1 MKNVFLTEKQ
11 IQYIHNENRKEY
23 GIPSKIFNA
32 LENKES
38 NIPLDDKGFS
48 KKILTKRFDEIKK
61 DFTDDIS
68 QIPLEKVS
76 NHFNKLMRLCQE
88 KEKNIRPQLEK
99 LCYNT
104 LVQLFNIPED
114 EIIFKCEL
122 VDFIDSGLEFHI
134 SPDTN
139 EDYEYNSLDEIDG
152 EGTEVQ
158 KRRLIDSL
166 VYGVSMSLFEKA
178 KKMYINELFDI
189 DEELPHLYS
198 KLIKINEYLLFNVD
212 DEVKD
217 DNHHQ
222 GGFVK
227 VVLGNEEKM
236 SNIDVKA
243 LTFPILLIESI
254 KGIMELISSNGLPDD
269 FNVAKNVLNK
279 ADILEEEPWD
289 MRFGVGLWNM
299 VTLNRDIEPKI
310 IPDFFGKLIDI
321 DAKDFISLF
330 KELANNTKIGKQ
342 AIGELLD
349 DCEYNSKYNDFEK
362 DILVKQSEKDLIS
375 DGYFTEEELNV

>member
-11 IQYIHNENRKEY
+11 IQYIHNENRKEC

-38 NIPLDDKGFS
+38 NIPLDDKEFS

-68 QIPLEKVS
+68 QIPLEKAS

-122 VDFIDSGLEFHI
+122 VDFIDNGLEFHI

-152 EGTEVQ
+152 EGIEVQ

-178 KKMYINELFDI
+178 KKIYINELFDI

>member
-122 VDFIDSGLEFHI
+122 VDFIDNGLEFHI

-152 EGTEVQ
+152 EGIEVQ

>member
-152 EGTEVQ
+152 EGIEVQ

>member
-1 MKNVFLTEKQ
+1 MN
-11 IQYIHNENRKEY
+11 
-23 GIPSKIFNA
+23 G
-32 LENKES
+32 ES
-38 NIPLDDKGFS
+38 I
-48 KKILTKRFDEIKK
+48 
-61 DFTDDIS
+61 
-68 QIPLEKVS
+68 
-76 NHFNKLMRLCQE
+76 
-88 KEKNIRPQLEK
+88 
-99 LCYNT
+99 
-104 LVQLFNIPED
+104 
-114 EIIFKCEL
+114 
-122 VDFIDSGLEFHI
+122 
-134 SPDTN
+134 
-139 EDYEYNSLDEIDG
+139 
-152 EGTEVQ
+152 EVQ

-178 KKMYINELFDI
+178 KKIYINELFDI

-243 LTFPILLIESI
+243 LIFPILLIESI

-321 DAKDFISLF
+321 DAKDFISLL

>member
-38 NIPLDDKGFS
+38 NIPLDDKEFS

-122 VDFIDSGLEFHI
+122 VDFIDNGLEFHI

-152 EGTEVQ
+152 EGIEVQ

-178 KKMYINELFDI
+178 KKIYINELFDI

>member
-38 NIPLDDKGFS
+38 NIPLDDKEFS

-122 VDFIDSGLEFHI
+122 VDFIDNGLEFHI

-152 EGTEVQ
+152 EGIEVQ

-178 KKMYINELFDI
+178 KKIYINELFDI

-279 ADILEEEPWD
+279 ADILKEEPWD

-330 KELANNTKIGKQ
+330 MELANNTKIGKQ

>member
-38 NIPLDDKGFS
+38 NIPLDDKEFS

-122 VDFIDSGLEFHI
+122 VDFIDNGLEFHI

-152 EGTEVQ
+152 EGIEVQ

>member
-23 GIPSKIFNA
+23 RIPSKIFNA

-38 NIPLDDKGFS
+38 NIPLDDKEFS

-122 VDFIDSGLEFHI
+122 LDFIDSGLEFHI

-152 EGTEVQ
+152 EGIEVQ

-166 VYGVSMSLFEKA
+166 VYGVYISLFEKA

>member
-122 VDFIDSGLEFHI
+122 VDFIDNGLEFHI

-152 EGTEVQ
+152 EGIEVQ

-178 KKMYINELFDI
+178 KKIYINELFDI